1 MKMHFLAKRI
11 LSTCLIG
18 GVLLSSVSCGKK
30 NNQKKEVVKE
40 EDPYFTPEYVE
51 LDVDPNPTQKIEY
64 SCLNTSKIIGNN
76 VVVGYMVVYEYPQET
91 MDKYLDNYSDN
102 KEEYIDFIE
111 QFYKTGFLVF
121 DQQGNIVTDI
131 PLPYSN
137 DPIGVAGGKDGEVNF
152 LIEDFEEQEC
162 IGTYVI
168 DTYSAE
174 GIQTGSVKV
183 PKEIEYYPEQFY
195 VAKNGN
201 YILVGTEM
209 IYVVSPSGEFL
220 GQVPIDPGVDIM
232 EQNGDVYLMSYE
244 VSEQGMVTGYMQEFD
259 PEAVKFK
266 NDKKKLEKI
275 FSNMV
280 SGGDGNFYNID
291 GSGITRVDPFTGAEE
306 AFFDWSQTDV
316 NYSTYNEESFHVFSE
331 DKIAFTCTEWSADQ
345 ENGISRPCNYIVTL
359 TRAEKNPHAG
369 KAYIEMGTIG
379 IPSYDLQNYII
390 RYNNEPDGKARIR
403 VHDYFVEENTGSQDL
418 DRKTDLSN
426 RVYMDMIN
434 GKGPDILVDFAGYS
448 QFNSEDVLVD
458 LNKYVDGKNGLNREE
473 YFDNVLTAFEDKD
486 KLFQIPVCFDIRG
499 LMANKEM
506 IGERSGWTYNEF
518 SQIVC
523 DLPSDVKVFED
534 MEYKDLLYSL
544 LTGAMRSF
552 IDYTKKE
559 VSFDGDEFKQLL
571 QMVKTYGVEYV
582 PKYDE
587 YGNLFG
593 TSECVP
599 FPDEEQVNTDL
610 MMNDKLAL
618 MVPYIY
624 SLSQYSDLH
633 HTLGEKEIFIGMP
646 SPDGTGACA
655 SASLTLAI
663 SAFSQNKDE
672 SWDFI
677 RRLFDEDSQYL
688 YTSSLMSIPLSRK
701 AFDRINQESI
711 DERNRMLKENQ
722 QYAINYGTL
731 LHGDIKPITE
741 QDVQDYREL
750 VESVSTIESYDP
762 AVLNIILEESA
773 AYFADQK
780 DVDDVCAI
788 IQNRTQTIVNE
799 R

>member
-1 MKMHFLAKRI
+1 
-11 LSTCLIG
+11 
-18 GVLLSSVSCGKK
+18 
-30 NNQKKEVVKE
+30 
-40 EDPYFTPEYVE
+40 
-51 LDVDPNPTQKIEY
+51 
-64 SCLNTSKIIGNN
+64 
-76 VVVGYMVVYEYPQET
+76 
-91 MDKYLDNYSDN
+91 
-102 KEEYIDFIE
+102 
-111 QFYKTGFLVF
+111 
-121 DQQGNIVTDI
+121 
-131 PLPYSN
+131 
-137 DPIGVAGGKDGEVNF
+137 
-152 LIEDFEEQEC
+152 
-162 IGTYVI
+162 
-168 DTYSAE
+168 
-174 GIQTGSVKV
+174 
-183 PKEIEYYPEQFY
+183 
-195 VAKNGN
+195 
-201 YILVGTEM
+201 
-209 IYVVSPSGEFL
+209 
-220 GQVPIDPGVDIM
+220 
-232 EQNGDVYLMSYE
+232 
-244 VSEQGMVTGYMQEFD
+244 
-259 PEAVKFK
+259 
-266 NDKKKLEKI
+266 
-275 FSNMV
+275 
-280 SGGDGNFYNID
+280 
-291 GSGITRVDPFTGAEE
+291 
-306 AFFDWSQTDV
+306 
-316 NYSTYNEESFHVFSE
+316 
-331 DKIAFTCTEWSADQ
+331 
-345 ENGISRPCNYIVTL
+345 
-359 TRAEKNPHAG
+359 
-369 KAYIEMGTIG
+369 
-379 IPSYDLQNYII
+379 
-390 RYNNEPDGKARIR
+390 
-403 VHDYFVEENTGSQDL
+403 
-418 DRKTDLSN
+418 
-426 RVYMDMIN
+426 
-434 GKGPDILVDFAGYS
+434 
-448 QFNSEDVLVD
+448 
-458 LNKYVDGKNGLNREE
+458 
-473 YFDNVLTAFEDKD
+473 
-486 KLFQIPVCFDIRG
+486 
-499 LMANKEM
+499 M

-618 MVPYIY
+618 MVTYIY